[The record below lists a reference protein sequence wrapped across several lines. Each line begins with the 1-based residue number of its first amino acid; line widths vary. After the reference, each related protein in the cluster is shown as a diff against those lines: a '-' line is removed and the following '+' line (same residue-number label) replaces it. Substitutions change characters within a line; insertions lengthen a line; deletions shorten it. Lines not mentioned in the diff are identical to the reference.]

1 MDSVGSKEKG
11 SPAGEECDFSRQYPK
26 DTSGSSTRSE
36 GEQNHRHLQSGSES
50 GSEDSCPSIVSHMA
64 SCKEVR

>member
-11 SPAGEECDFSRQYPK
+11 SPAGEEGGFSRQHPK

-36 GEQNHRHLQSGSES
+36 GEQNRRHLQSGSES
-50 GSEDSCPSIVSHMA
+50 GSEDSCPSIVSHIA
-64 SCKEVR
+64 SCREVR